1 MADFSERIKLLRKEK
16 GLSQEAV
23 GSIIGVKKYAVY
35 SYEKG
40 RACPDMKGLIAL
52 ADYFGV
58 SMDYLAGR
66 TDDPKLHR
74 FSCSDTPN
82 T

>member
-1 MADFSERIKLLRKEK
+1 MEIFSERIKELRQEC
-16 GLSQEAV
+16 GLTQAAL
-23 GSIIGVKKYAVY
+23 GDILGLKRYAIY

-40 RACPDMKGLIAL
+40 RACPEMKGLIAL

-66 TDDPKLHR
+66 TDKR
-74 FSCSDTPN
+74 EVN
-82 T
+82 R